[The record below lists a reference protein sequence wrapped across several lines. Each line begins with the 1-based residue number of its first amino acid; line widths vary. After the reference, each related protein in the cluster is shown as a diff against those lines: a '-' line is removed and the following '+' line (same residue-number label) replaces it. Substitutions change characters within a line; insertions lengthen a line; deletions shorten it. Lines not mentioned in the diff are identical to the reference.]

1 MTITIDEIKR
11 QLCLATAGDCGF
23 PAIDRYC
30 NFILNSPNDRQCEK
44 CVLCVGDDGRHEAS
58 LDAKFNEAIKNEAV
72 FTISLE
78 ENNDG

>member
-1 MTITIDEIKR
+1 
-11 QLCLATAGDCGF
+11 
-23 PAIDRYC
+23 
-30 NFILNSPNDRQCEK
+30 
-44 CVLCVGDDGRHEAS
+44 VLCVGDDGRHEAS